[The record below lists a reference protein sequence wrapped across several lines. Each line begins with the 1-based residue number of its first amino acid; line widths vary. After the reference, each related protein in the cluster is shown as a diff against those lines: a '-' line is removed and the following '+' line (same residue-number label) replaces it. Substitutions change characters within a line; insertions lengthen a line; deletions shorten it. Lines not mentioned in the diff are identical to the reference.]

1 MRLNHLP
8 KEREMKK
15 FVLFVLLVFIFNGVA
30 IAADKPAVGY
40 VNLHT
45 VLLESKVGKRN
56 KAELDK
62 LVKQKESA
70 ISAAQDK
77 LKAMQESFQKE
88 QLLMTDDQKKAKQKE
103 FQEKAQAYQEMVNEA
118 KQTVGKKD
126 NEYANK
132 SLTEIKPIIAAIAK
146 EMKISIVFD
155 ANELSVLYA
164 EPGMDLTQK
173 VIERYDAK
181 TK

>member
-1 MRLNHLP
+1 MR
-8 KEREMKK
+8 K
-15 FVLFVLLVFIFNGVA
+15 FALFALLVFLFSGVA
-30 IAADKPAVGY
+30 IAADKPTIGY

-45 VLLESKVGKRN
+45 VLIESKVGKRN
-56 KAELDK
+56 KAELNK
-62 LVKQKESA
+62 LIKQKESA

-118 KQTVGKKD
+118 KNAVGEKD
-126 NEYANK
+126 KEYANK
-132 SLTEIKPIIAAIAK
+132 SLAEIKPIIAEIAK
-146 EMKISIVFD
+146 DMKISIVFD

-164 EPGMDLTQK
+164 EKGMDLTQK

-181 TK
+181 MK

>member
-1 MRLNHLP
+1 MR
-8 KEREMKK
+8 K
-15 FVLFVLLVFIFNGVA
+15 FVLLVLLGLLFNGAA
-30 IAADKPAVGY
+30 IAADKPAIGY

-45 VLLESKVGKRN
+45 VLVESKVGKRN

-70 ISAAQDK
+70 ISDAQGK
-77 LKAMQESFQKE
+77 LKAMQQAFQKE

-118 KQTVGKKD
+118 KLSVNKKD
-126 NEYANK
+126 NEYASK
-132 SLTEIKPIIAAIAK
+132 SLAEIKPIIAEVAK
-146 EMKISIVFD
+146 EMKISIVLD

-164 EPGMDLTQK
+164 EKGMDLTQK

>member
-1 MRLNHLP
+1 
-8 KEREMKK
+8 MKK
-15 FVLFVLLVFIFNGVA
+15 LVLLVLLGFLFNSVA
-30 IAADKPAVGY
+30 VAAAAADKPAIGY
-40 VNLHT
+40 VNLRT
-45 VLLESKVGKRN
+45 VLVESKVGKRN

-62 LVKQKESA
+62 LIKQKESA
-70 ISAAQDK
+70 ISDAQEK
-77 LKAMQESFQKE
+77 LKAMQESFRKE
-88 QLLMTDDQKKAKQKE
+88 QLLMTDDQKKAKQNE

-118 KQTVGKKD
+118 KQTVNKKD

-132 SLTEIKPIIAAIAK
+132 SLAEIKPIIAEIAK

-164 EPGMDLTQK
+164 DKGMDLTQK

-181 TK
+181 SK

>member
-1 MRLNHLP
+1 
-8 KEREMKK
+8 MKK
-15 FVLFVLLVFIFNGVA
+15 FVLFVLLGSLFSVPA
-30 IAADKPAVGY
+30 IAADKPAIGY

-45 VLLESKVGKRN
+45 VLVESKVGKRN

-62 LVKQKESA
+62 LIKQKESA
-70 ISAAQDK
+70 ISDAQNK

-88 QLLMTDDQKKAKQKE
+88 QLLMTDDQKKAKQNE

-118 KQTVGKKD
+118 KQAVSKKD

-132 SLTEIKPIIAAIAK
+132 SLADIKPVIAEIAK
-146 EMKISIVFD
+146 EMKLSIVFD

-164 EPGMDLTQK
+164 DKGMDLTQK

-181 TK
+181 SK